1 MLRYLWFSIFI
12 AWVIKWAVL
21 KFGGLDTHRKAVR
34 LFVGITVGDATM
46 IALWMI
52 YGLVFNKWTLGAFY

>member
-12 AWVIKWAVL
+12 AWLIKWVVL
-21 KFGGLDTHRKAVR
+21 KFGGLDIHRKAVL
-34 LFVGITVGDATM
+34 LFVGITVGDAVM